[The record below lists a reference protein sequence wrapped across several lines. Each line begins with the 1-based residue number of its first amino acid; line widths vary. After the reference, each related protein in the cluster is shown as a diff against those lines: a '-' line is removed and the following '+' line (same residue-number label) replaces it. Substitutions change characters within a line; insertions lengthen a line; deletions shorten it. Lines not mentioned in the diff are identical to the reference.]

1 MVTNFGSPSAGSV
14 SAGEEWLSMPPWV
27 SLAHSWPQLARSM
40 ATSVLLESVC
50 RYAVLDPGWRTA
62 VLWNWPQLVAALKPP
77 SRSPLL
83 ASRHWILFQF
93 W

>member
-1 MVTNFGSPSAGSV
+1 MAGLVSGACPGSQVLLPPTGDCHWTAPVLRSWPRAPLWVMVTSFGSPWAGSV

-50 RYAVLDPGWRTA
+50 R
-62 VLWNWPQLVAALKPP
+62 
-77 SRSPLL
+77 
-83 ASRHWILFQF
+83 
-93 W
+93 